1 VPDLFDLVAQPMGSI
16 DLLTAQAGT
25 RAGPIGAASW
35 ASRVPADRRRRG
47 RRRCPYQLPGR
58 RATARARKGPAP
70 DLPWRLAGRTASW
83 GFNSVS
89 WGFKSVARSSEP
101 VCGCGC
107 GAGTPGQ
114 QREEVTVLSRW
125 SSTGRRLPQSG
136 PGLRLRSGWPLSSF
150 PQVTCLDRSGGPAL
164 APHFA
169 CGSRARPALV
179 VL

>member
-1 VPDLFDLVAQPMGSI
+1 MRCAVPDLFDLVAQPMGSI

-25 RAGPIGAASW
+25 RAQAPPVM
-35 ASRVPADRRRRG
+35 RADRHRRRIAG
-47 RRRCPYQLPGR
+47 DAVADSARTTS
-58 RATARARKGPAP
+58 RAGGLRPVRGKPAP

-114 QREEVTVLSRW
+114 QREEVTVLSR
-125 SSTGRRLPQSG
+125 
-136 PGLRLRSGWPLSSF
+136 
-150 PQVTCLDRSGGPAL
+150 
-164 APHFA
+164 
-169 CGSRARPALV
+169 
-179 VL
+179 